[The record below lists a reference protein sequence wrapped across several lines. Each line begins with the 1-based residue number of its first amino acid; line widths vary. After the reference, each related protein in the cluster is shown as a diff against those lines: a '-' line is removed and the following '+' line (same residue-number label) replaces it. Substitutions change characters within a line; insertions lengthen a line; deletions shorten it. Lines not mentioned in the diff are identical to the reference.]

1 MSDQDS
7 GRSMLT
13 LKDDD
18 DFRRLGFVGCQ
29 TGHSRIAPVGNVY
42 YRPSRWAR
50 LRIIIGLY
58 DIQSV
63 AVEEERVVAEQ
74 FIQFRNQRMVIGNH
88 LSFELGEGLFDL
100 RGIQFH
106 CADSIGL
113 LWGASH
119 LLNSSPA
126 GRAGEF
132 SGKGIIAVVRVQSR

>member
-1 MSDQDS
+1 MMSDRNS
-7 GRSMLT
+7 SRSMLT

-29 TGHSRIAPVGNVY
+29 AGHLRIAPVGNVY
-42 YRPSRWAR
+42 YRPSWWAR

-63 AVEEERVVAEQ
+63 AVEEEGVVAEQ
-74 FIQFRNQRMVIGNH
+74 FVQFRNQRMVIGDH

-106 CADSIGL
+106 FGDS
-113 LWGASH
+113 
-119 LLNSSPA
+119 
-126 GRAGEF
+126 
-132 SGKGIIAVVRVQSR
+132 